1 MTAVFTSCILYESSW
16 RTQKPI
22 LSSYWC
28 VFGGVVSTSNAGLTL
43 GQSQKSR
50 GYNANQRAADWKGDE
65 VARLRGELRQRIL
78 NLSEQWKAERVSKEE
93 ARKNEAPMSEDQ
105 PQAVEPTVVDDS
117 DSDVIIEETVAPP
130 VSRKRTLRA
139 S

>member
-1 MTAVFTSCILYESSW
+1 M
-16 RTQKPI
+16 
-22 LSSYWC
+22 
-28 VFGGVVSTSNAGLTL
+28 
-43 GQSQKSR
+43 
-50 GYNANQRAADWKGDE
+50 ADWKGTE

-78 NLSEQWKAERVSKEE
+78 ELSEIWKAERVSKED
-93 ARKNEAPMSEDQ
+93 ARKNEAPREDG

-130 VSRKRTLRA
+130 ISRKKASRA